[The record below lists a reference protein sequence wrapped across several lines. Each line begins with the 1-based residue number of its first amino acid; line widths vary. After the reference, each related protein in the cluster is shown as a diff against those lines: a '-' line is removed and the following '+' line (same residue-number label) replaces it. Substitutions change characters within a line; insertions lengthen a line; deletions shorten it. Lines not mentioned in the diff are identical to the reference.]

1 MKIFETREIREID
14 QYTIHHE
21 PVSSVDLMERAAR
34 GCTSW
39 ITENLPAEKHLVVF
53 TGPGNN
59 GGDGRAMARQLAN
72 QEGYAIRLFHL
83 NTGTGISHDA
93 EINHRRLADQT
104 LVQINEMDNEG
115 DFPLLSEGE
124 VVIDA
129 LFGSGLSRP
138 LTGLA
143 ASLVKHIN
151 TSGCKIISIDI
162 PSGLMGEDNT
172 GNDPQCIV
180 KATVTLTFQFP
191 KRAFFYSENEQYT
204 GNWVVIP
211 IGLHQGIIDE
221 KKTDFF
227 YITPEDVV
235 TRLRKRKTFS
245 HKGTYGHALLIS
257 GQYGMMGAAI
267 LAARSCLRS
276 GVGLLTTHVPELG
289 YQVMQPAVPESI
301 FSIDRSG
308 ERISTCPPLDKYS
321 AVGAGPG
328 IGTEAETT
336 SAIEALLKKSGKPLV
351 LDADALNILALKPHL
366 LSAVPENTI
375 LTPHPGEFDRLA
387 GKSANGYM
395 RNTLQIEFSKKYR
408 IIILLKGAYTSITL
422 PDGTCF
428 FNSTG
433 NPGMA
438 TAGCGDVLTGMILS
452 LLAQGYAP
460 DEAATTGA
468 YVHGLAGDLSAAAHG
483 EQALIA
489 SDVVDQIGNAFK
501 IIGSHDHTS

>member
-21 PVSSVDLMERAAR
+21 PVASVDLMERAAL

-39 ITENLPAEKHLVVF
+39 IAENLPAEKHFVVF

-59 GGDGRAMARQLAN
+59 GGDGWAIARQLASRA
-72 QEGYAIRLFHL
+72 GYAIRLYHL
-83 NTGTGISHDA
+83 NSGSDIAPDA
-93 EINHRRLADQT
+93 EINRQRLTGEA
-104 LVQINEMDNEG
+104 LVPIAEINNEA
-115 DFPLLSEGE
+115 DFPILSTGE

-143 ASLVKHIN
+143 ASLIKCIN
-151 TSGCKIISIDI
+151 AAGCKTISIDI
-162 PSGLMGEDNT
+162 PSGLMGEENI

-191 KRAFFYSENEQYT
+191 KRAFFYSENEEYT
-204 GNWVVIP
+204 GKWVVIP

-227 YITPEDVV
+227 YVTREDVV
-235 TRLRKRKTFS
+235 AGYRKRKTFS

-276 GVGLLTTHVPELG
+276 GVGLLTTHVPEWG
-289 YQVMQPAVPESI
+289 YQVMQAAVPESI
-301 FSIDRSG
+301 FSIDPSR
-308 ERISTCPPLDKYS
+308 ERISTCPSLDKYS

-328 IGTEAETT
+328 IGTKAETA
-336 SAIEALLKKSGKPLV
+336 SAIEGLLQKAGRPLV
-351 LDADALNILALKPHL
+351 LDADALNILAQRPGL
-366 LSAVPENTI
+366 LSSIPENTI

-387 GKSANGYM
+387 GKSTDASM
-395 RNTLQIEFSKKYR
+395 RNKLQIEFSRKYKV
-408 IIILLKGAYTSITL
+408 IVLLKGAYTSVSL
-422 PDGTCF
+422 PNGKCY

-460 DEAATTGA
+460 DEAAITGA
-468 YVHGLAGDLSAAAHG
+468 YLHGLAGDLSAAEHG

-489 SDVVDQIGNAFK
+489 SDVVDKIGIAYK
-501 IIGSHDHTS
+501 IIESHD

>member
-14 QYTIHHE
+14 QYTINHE
-21 PVSSVDLMERAAR
+21 PVSSVDLMERAAL

-39 ITENLPAEKHLVVF
+39 ITENLPTEKHLVVF

-59 GGDGRAMARQLAN
+59 GGDGWAIARQLAC
-72 QEGYAIRLFHL
+72 QEGYSIRLYSL
-83 NTGTGISHDA
+83 NIGTGISPDADINRRRLTGMAQVSIA
-93 EINHRRLADQT
+93 EIN
-104 LVQINEMDNEG
+104 NEA
-115 DFPLLSEGE
+115 DFPLLSLQE

-129 LFGSGLSRP
+129 LFGTGLSRP
-138 LTGLA
+138 PEGIA
-143 ASLVKHIN
+143 ASLIKHMN
-151 TSGCKIISIDI
+151 DSGCKIISIDI
-162 PSGLMGEDNT
+162 PSGLMGEENT
-172 GNDPQCIV
+172 GSDPQCII

-191 KRAFFYSENEQYT
+191 KRSFFYSENEQYT
-204 GNWVVIP
+204 GKWVVVP

-227 YITPEDVV
+227 YVTREDVV
-235 TRLRKRKTFS
+235 SRFRKRKTFS

-276 GVGLLTTHVPELG
+276 GVGLLTTHLPELG

-301 FSIDRSG
+301 FSIDPSR
-308 ERISTCPPLDKYS
+308 EQISTCPLLDKYT

-328 IGTEAETT
+328 IGTKSETT
-336 SAIEALLKKSGKPLV
+336 SAIEALLKKSKRPLV
-351 LDADALNILALKPHL
+351 LDADALNMLAQRPDL
-366 LSAVPENTI
+366 LNVLPDNTL

-387 GKSANGYM
+387 GKSADASM
-395 RNTLQIEFSKKYR
+395 RNKLQIEFSKKYR
-408 IIILLKGAYTSITL
+408 VIMLLKGAYTSISL
-422 PDGTCF
+422 PDGKCY

-460 DEAATTGA
+460 DEAAIIGA
-468 YVHGLAGDLSAAAHG
+468 YVHGLAGDLSAAEHG

-501 IIGSHDHTS
+501 IIENHDLTS